1 MKAKRVRQPRPKE
14 AKGTKEAKQGCACSP
29 SGLTSK
35 EKSLINEC
43 LKRARK
49 EGAALEEAIL
59 QRLREE
65 LWRAIS
71 EDFSPETAKA
81 WFAAMIAARRL
92 ALVQMRSD
100 ADARAKKETEHEK
113 KKRLKRFFGIKKQA
127 SK

>member
-1 MKAKRVRQPRPKE
+1 MKTKRVRQSKPRE
-14 AKGTKEAKQGCACSP
+14 ANEKPVCSP
-29 SGLTSK
+29 SGLTPK
-35 EKSLINEC
+35 EKSLIKDC
-43 LKRARK
+43 VKRARK

-71 EDFSPETAKA
+71 TDFSPETAKA

-92 ALVQMRSD
+92 ALVQRRSD
-100 ADARAKKETEHEK
+100 ADERAKNETDREKE
-113 KKRLKRFFGIKKQA
+113 KRINRLFGIKKQA